1 MASWLFSSS
10 GPNIDEYI
18 LKATSENLPTGAQD
32 LALNL
37 EICDLIRSKTV
48 PPKDAMR
55 SLKRRLL
62 HKNPNV
68 QLATL
73 HLVDVCIM
81 NGGTHFLVEI
91 SSREFMDTV
100 VLVLKPLTGPPNPDV
115 KALAL
120 ECIQNWAKTFEGQL
134 QLEYTGKV
142 YRQLKDEGK
151 FFFLICYC
159 YCSS

>member
-10 GPNIDEYI
+10 NSSIDEQI

-48 PPKDAMR
+48 PARDAMR

-81 NGGTHFLVEI
+81 NGGIHFLIEVA
-91 SSREFMDTV
+91 SREFMDTV
-100 VLVLKPLTGPPNPDV
+100 VLVLKPPQGEPNSDV
-115 KALAL
+115 KSLVL
-120 ECIQNWAKTFEGQL
+120 ECIQNWALAFKGQL
-134 QLEYTGKV
+134 QLDYVGKI
-142 YRQLKDEGK
+142 YKQLQDEGK
-151 FFFLICYC
+151 SCY
-159 YCSS
+159 YVYPFKLY